1 MNIIIASIRKDLVN
15 SIKCLLEIEI
25 EEIGSVYGVTNTK
38 ELQDLID
45 HNTPDMI
52 IVSEDFSDEYEKTMH
67 HIYHEHPEINIIIIG
82 SNRVI
87 ENKKLITDEYIPN
100 DSPAVIENLI
110 KITRRKKEKIY
121 I

>member
-1 MNIIIASIRKDLVN
+1 MNIIIASIKKGLIN

-25 EEIGSVYGVTNTK
+25 EEIGSVYGVINRK
-38 ELQDLID
+38 ELLDLID
-45 HNTPDMI
+45 HNIPDMI

-67 HIYHEHPEINIIIIG
+67 HIYHEHSEINIIIIG

-87 ENKKLITDEYIPN
+87 EIKKLITDEYISN
-100 DSPAVIENLI
+100 DSPAVIDDLI
-110 KITRRKKEKIY
+110 KITRRKKEKMY

>member
-38 ELQDLID
+38 ELQDHINYD
-45 HNTPDMI
+45 APDMI

-67 HIYHEHPEINIIIIG
+67 HIYYEHPEINIIIIG
-82 SNRVI
+82 SYKTI
-87 ENKKLITDEYIPN
+87 ENKKPITDEYISN
-100 DSPAVIENLI
+100 DSPAVIDDLI
-110 KITRRKKEKIY
+110 KITRRKKEKMY